1 MWRKVRRSLKSRR
14 VAPEGEGESSPNNGS
29 ESGFTEGGVELK
41 SKQGCTAFLRRR
53 KTPILPTI
61 VEERPSQTL
70 CPPDPPLEDKPSKI
84 PILQSI
90 LRFRLKL
97 SLANTDLRRLTKD
110 RLTNS
115 PVDSDG
121 SDGQPGTADGEIP
134 ADLAEAV
141 VPPEADAA
149 VAVIRVDVVPGPQ
162 DNLTTDSPTAL
173 DADVDPQAE
182 LEPDTP
188 DDRVPSARTRVAWAK
203 VNQVFTIPSRGEQEL
218 PSSSPD
224 KKED

>member
-1 MWRKVRRSLKSRR
+1 M
-14 VAPEGEGESSPNNGS
+14 APEGEGESSPNNGS
-29 ESGFTEGGVELK
+29 ESGVTEGGVGFK

-115 PVDSDG
+115 PVSIDG
-121 SDGQPGTADGEIP
+121 SDSQPGTADGDMP

-141 VPPEADAA
+141 ASPEADAA
-149 VAVIRVDVVPGPQ
+149 VEVKRIDVAPAVQ
-162 DNLTTDSPTAL
+162 ATLTPDSLTPL
-173 DADVDPQAE
+173 SE

-203 VNQVFTIPSRGEQEL
+203 ENQVFTIPSRGEQEQ

-224 KKED
+224 KKGED

>member
-1 MWRKVRRSLKSRR
+1 MWRKVRRSSKSRR
-14 VAPEGEGESSPNNGS
+14 VAPEGAGESSPNNGS
-29 ESGFTEGGVELK
+29 ESGVAQQGGVELK
-41 SKQGCTAFLRRR
+41 AKRGCMAFLRRR
-53 KTPILPTI
+53 KTQVLPTI
-61 VEERPSQTL
+61 VEESSSQML
-70 CPPDPPLEDKPSKI
+70 CPPDPP
-84 PILQSI
+84 PIKTPMLQSI

-121 SDGQPGTADGEIP
+121 SVGQPGTADGEIP

-149 VAVIRVDVVPGPQ
+149 VAVIRLDVVPGPQ